1 MLKSMEIGEQVNPC
15 EQTQLKERV
24 EATLYRLRE
33 LRERVAELKRRCEE
47 LRAMEAKR
55 VEKFKN
61 KAKCDKCGYVLDA
74 EEGVV
79 VKDANGEEKSR
90 YHKACF
96 QALFK

>member
-1 MLKSMEIGEQVNPC
+1 MSKSMEIGEQVNPC
-15 EQTQLKERV
+15 DQRELKERV

-33 LRERVAELKRRCEE
+33 LRERVAELKGRCEE

-55 VEKFKN
+55 IEKSQN
-61 KAKCDKCGYVLDA
+61 KAQCDKCGYILGA

-79 VKDANGEEKSR
+79 VKDANGEEKSY

-96 QALFK
+96 AALFK